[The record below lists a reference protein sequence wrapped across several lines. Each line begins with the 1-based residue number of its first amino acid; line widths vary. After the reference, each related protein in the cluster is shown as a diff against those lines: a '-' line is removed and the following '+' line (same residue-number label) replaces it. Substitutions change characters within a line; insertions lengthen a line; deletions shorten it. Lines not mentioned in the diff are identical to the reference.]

1 MRKNLIVL
9 VVSVLSLLLLSS
21 VGYADPSFEFDD
33 GKVQMKEAQVMI
45 EKGKMMQASTF
56 DDKATMVEQ
65 GKKMGKEGMEMTE
78 TGMQM
83 RSDKGKANLQEM
95 GMKVRH
101 CGNLLTKKGEQK
113 EPLTDKDKQKLKKE
127 GEHLEA
133 LGKRMLEGGKL
144 MSGQ

>member
-1 MRKNLIVL
+1 MRKNVIVL
-9 VVSVLSLLLLSS
+9 TAAALSLMLLSPA
-21 VGYADPSFEFDD
+21 VYADPSFEFDD
-33 GKVQMKEAQVMI
+33 GKVQM
-45 EKGKMMQASTF
+45 EKGKMMQESTF
-56 DDKATMVEQ
+56 DDKVAMVEQ
-65 GKKMGKEGMEMTE
+65 GKMMGKEGMEMTE

-83 RSDKGKANLQEM
+83 RSGKGKANLQEK
-95 GMKVRH
+95 GMKMNH
-101 CGNLLTKKGEQK
+101 CGNLLKKKGEQK